1 MPCHASTNGTG
12 FWNNLR
18 AYLGIDDDEVEDK

>member
-1 MPCHASTNGTG
+1 MPSHASTNGTG

-18 AYLGIDDDEVEDK
+18 AYLGIDDEVEDK